1 MASKTFV
8 SVKDAKYQLLL
19 DIMRKIA
26 PEKPYLVLQSEVTS
40 LWKDELEGGTN
51 PRLFEQKMIE
61 LRKKLANKKGGI
73 MAFMARAKDK
83 SGMDTGEEK
92 EKVKEDDVEVVEDVE
107 VIEELNDVMEK
118 EWTIDNRKE
127 TKVQDGLKNRISVL
141 EKKTLLLIE
150 ERSIGSSEGKAK
162 ILTEEIK
169 NTRKELEAA
178 KKELK
183 HKADV
188 QKAVQKHR
196 QKKKEFEDNLK
207 VENPELAKAL
217 KLRDAPGRPTIEEDN
232 PGNGLF

>member
-1 MASKTFV
+1 MK
-8 SVKDAKYQLLL
+8 
-19 DIMRKIA
+19 KIE

-40 LWKDELEGGTN
+40 LWKEELKGVTN
-51 PRLFEQKMIE
+51 PRLFDQKMVE

-92 EKVKEDDVEVVEDVE
+92 KKVKEDNVEDVE
-107 VIEELNDVMEK
+107 VIEELNVVMEK
-118 EWTIDNRKE
+118 EWKIDNRKE
-127 TKVQDGLKNRISVL
+127 TKVQDELRNRISVL

-183 HKADV
+183 HLADV
-188 QKAVQKHR
+188 QKAVQRHR

-217 KLRDAPGRPTIEEDN
+217 KLRDAPGRPTIEDVN
-232 PGNGLF
+232 PGNGFF

>member
-8 SVKDAKYQLLL
+8 SVKDAKYRLLL
-19 DIMRKIA
+19 DIMKKIE

-40 LWKDELEGGTN
+40 LWKDKLEGGTN

-73 MAFMARAKDK
+73 MAFMAMAKDK

-150 ERSIGSSEGKAK
+150 ERSIGSEGKAK
-162 ILTEEIK
+162 ILTEQIK

-183 HKADV
+183 HLADV

-232 PGNGLF
+232 PGNGFF

>member
-1 MASKTFV
+1 MK
-8 SVKDAKYQLLL
+8 
-19 DIMRKIA
+19 KIE

-83 SGMDTGEEK
+83 SGIDTGEEK
-92 EKVKEDDVEVVEDVE
+92 ETVKEDNVEVVEDVE

-150 ERSIGSSEGKAK
+150 ERSIGSEGKAK
-162 ILTEEIK
+162 ILTEQIK

-183 HKADV
+183 HLADV

-232 PGNGLF
+232 PGNGFF

>member
-8 SVKDAKYQLLL
+8 SVKDAKYQHLL
-19 DIMRKIA
+19 DIMKKIQ

-40 LWKDELEGGTN
+40 LWKDKLEGGTN

-150 ERSIGSSEGKAK
+150 ERSIGSEGKAK
-162 ILTEEIK
+162 ILTEQIK

-183 HKADV
+183 HLADV

-196 QKKKEFEDNLK
+196 QKKKVFEDNLK

-232 PGNGLF
+232 PGNGFF

>member
-19 DIMRKIA
+19 DIMKKIET
-26 PEKPYLVLQSEVTS
+26 EKPYLVLQSEVTS
-40 LWKDELEGGTN
+40 LWKDKLEGGTN

-83 SGMDTGEEK
+83 SGIDTGEEK
-92 EKVKEDDVEVVEDVE
+92 ETVKEDNVEVVEDVE

-150 ERSIGSSEGKAK
+150 ERSIGSEGKAK
-162 ILTEEIK
+162 ILTEQIK

-183 HKADV
+183 HLADV

-196 QKKKEFEDNLK
+196 QKKKVFEDNLK

-232 PGNGLF
+232 PGNGFF

>member
-1 MASKTFV
+1 MK
-8 SVKDAKYQLLL
+8 
-19 DIMRKIA
+19 KIE

-40 LWKDELEGGTN
+40 LWKDKLEGGTN

-73 MAFMARAKDK
+73 MAFMAMAKDK

-150 ERSIGSSEGKAK
+150 ERSIGSEGKAK
-162 ILTEEIK
+162 ILTEQIK

-183 HKADV
+183 HLADV

-232 PGNGLF
+232 PGNGFF

>member
-19 DIMRKIA
+19 DIMKKIET
-26 PEKPYLVLQSEVTS
+26 EKPYLVLQSEVTS
-40 LWKDELEGGTN
+40 LWKDKLEGGTN

-83 SGMDTGEEK
+83 SGIDTGEEK
-92 EKVKEDDVEVVEDVE
+92 ETVKEDNVEVVEDVE
-107 VIEELNDVMEK
+107 GIEELNDVMEK

-150 ERSIGSSEGKAK
+150 ERSIGSEGKAK
-162 ILTEEIK
+162 ILTEQIK

-183 HKADV
+183 HLADV

-196 QKKKEFEDNLK
+196 QKKKVFEDNLK

-232 PGNGLF
+232 PGNGFF

>member
-1 MASKTFV
+1 MK
-8 SVKDAKYQLLL
+8 
-19 DIMRKIA
+19 KIE

-73 MAFMARAKDK
+73 MAFMAMAKDK

-150 ERSIGSSEGKAK
+150 ERSIGSEGKAK
-162 ILTEEIK
+162 ILTEQIK

-183 HKADV
+183 HLADV

-232 PGNGLF
+232 PGNGFF

>member
-8 SVKDAKYQLLL
+8 SVKDAKYQHLL
-19 DIMRKIA
+19 DIMKKIQ

-40 LWKDELEGGTN
+40 LWKDKLEGGTN

-83 SGMDTGEEK
+83 SGIDTGEEK
-92 EKVKEDDVEVVEDVE
+92 ETVKEDNVEVVEDVE

-150 ERSIGSSEGKAK
+150 ERSIGSEGKAK

-183 HKADV
+183 HLADV

-232 PGNGLF
+232 PGNGFF

>member
-1 MASKTFV
+1 
-8 SVKDAKYQLLL
+8 
-19 DIMRKIA
+19 
-26 PEKPYLVLQSEVTS
+26 
-40 LWKDELEGGTN
+40 
-51 PRLFEQKMIE
+51 MIE

-150 ERSIGSSEGKAK
+150 ERSIGSEGKAK
-162 ILTEEIK
+162 ILTEQIK

-183 HKADV
+183 HLADV

-232 PGNGLF
+232 PGNGFF

>member
-1 MASKTFV
+1 MK
-8 SVKDAKYQLLL
+8 
-19 DIMRKIA
+19 KIQ

-83 SGMDTGEEK
+83 SGIDTGEEK
-92 EKVKEDDVEVVEDVE
+92 ETVKEDNVEVVEDVE

-150 ERSIGSSEGKAK
+150 ERSIGSEGKAK
-162 ILTEEIK
+162 ILTEQIK

-183 HKADV
+183 HLADV

-232 PGNGLF
+232 PGNGFF

>member
-8 SVKDAKYQLLL
+8 SVKDAKYQHLL
-19 DIMRKIA
+19 DIMKKIQ

-73 MAFMARAKDK
+73 MAFMARGKDK

-92 EKVKEDDVEVVEDVE
+92 EKVKEDYVEVEEDVE

-118 EWTIDNRKE
+118 EWVIDNRKE

-150 ERSIGSSEGKAK
+150 ERSIGSEGKAK
-162 ILTEEIK
+162 ILTEQIK

-183 HKADV
+183 HLADV

-232 PGNGLF
+232 PGNGFF

>member
-1 MASKTFV
+1 M
-8 SVKDAKYQLLL
+8 
-19 DIMRKIA
+19 
-26 PEKPYLVLQSEVTS
+26 LQSEVTS
-40 LWKDELEGGTN
+40 IWKDKLEGGTN

-83 SGMDTGEEK
+83 SGIDTGEEK
-92 EKVKEDDVEVVEDVE
+92 ETVKEDNVEVVEDVE

-183 HKADV
+183 HLADV
-188 QKAVQKHR
+188 QKQFKSTD
-196 QKKKEFEDNLK
+196 KKRRNL
-207 VENPELAKAL
+207 
-217 KLRDAPGRPTIEEDN
+217 RTT
-232 PGNGLF
+232 